1 MHPKLIDFGSVH
13 LFGRDIPLAIQSF
26 GLMVVLAY
34 FAAGWIVV
42 RELRRRQI
50 QPDHIE
56 GYPLAALLGGIVGA
70 RIYYLLEHPSS
81 LRADFLGA
89 LFDGAGL
96 TWYGG
101 VLGGVLATGLLARRR
116 RQNFWT
122 LADAFAPGL
131 ALAYA
136 IGRIGCQL
144 AGDGDYGPP
153 SDLPWAMAYPNGV
166 VPTLERCHPTPVYE
180 TLMMGAVALV
190 LWRLRTAPRR
200 PGWLF
205 GLYLVLAGAERWFAE
220 WFRVRP
226 ERLGGLSTAQW
237 LSIVVAL
244 VGLWI
249 LTRRRQERSVGS

>member
-34 FAAGWIVV
+34 FAAGWLVV
-42 RELRRRQI
+42 RELRRRKI

-56 GYPLAALLGGIVGA
+56 GYPLVALLGGIVGA

-81 LRADFLGA
+81 LRADFFGA

-101 VLGGVLATGLLARRR
+101 ALGGALAVAFMARRR
-116 RQNFWT
+116 GQSLWS

-153 SDLPWAMAYPNGV
+153 SSLPWAMAYPNGV
-166 VPTLERCHPTPVYE
+166 VPTDERCHPTPVYE
-180 TLMMGAVALV
+180 TLMMGLAALI
-190 LWRLRTAPRR
+190 LWRLRLRPRR
-200 PGWLF
+200 SGWLF
-205 GLYLVLAGAERWFAE
+205 GLYLVLAGGERWLAE

-226 ERLGGLSTAQW
+226 ERFAGLSTAQW
-237 LSIVVAL
+237 ISVLAVAL
-244 VGLWI
+244 GCWVWA
-249 LTRRRQERSVGS
+249 RRRGAS

>member
-13 LFGRDIPLAIQSF
+13 LFGRDIPIAIQSF
-26 GLMVVLAY
+26 GLMVVAAY
-34 FAAGWIVV
+34 FAAGWLVV

-50 QPDHIE
+50 QPAHIE

-70 RIYYLLEHPSS
+70 RVYYLFEHPSS

-101 VLGGVLATGLLARRR
+101 VLGGIAATGWLAYRR
-116 RQNFWT
+116 RQNFWA

-180 TLMMGAVALV
+180 TLMMGAATWL
-190 LWRLRTAPRR
+190 LLRLRRATR
-200 PGWLF
+200 PAGWLF
-205 GLYLVLAGAERWFAE
+205 GVYLVLAGAERWLAE

-237 LSIVVAL
+237 LSLVVL
-244 VGLWI
+244 CLGL
-249 LTRRRQERSVGS
+249 LLLARRRRER